1 VDLLDNHSL
10 LSLYFISI
18 NTTTTYVPDDDEMT
32 DNPSKALKDL
42 RDILRTT
49 TPDIDGLLD
58 HLTRC
63 LDALSPDSGFS
74 VQSIYSAIQRYLPSL
89 QIQLLTQTVPNYLHA
104 LDESQTATV
113 RDFFVPPRQRTNDQE
128 GIYISRGVAL
138 VSYLTLPGLLN
149 ATPTVD
155 LPVPSRLFLLDV
167 LDRLGDWGV
176 DNIYWAV
183 WSDLGKGEKGG
194 DGRQGGKDLLW
205 EEATRSLVAIPS
217 KCTNAVGRWK
227 SESWSGDLPER
238 MAPKSVQ
245 TELGVR
251 WY

>member
-18 NTTTTYVPDDDEMT
+18 NTTTAYVPDDDEMT
-32 DNPSKALKDL
+32 DNPSKAFKDL

-58 HLTRC
+58 HLTRF
-63 LDALSPDSGFS
+63 LDALSPDSGSS

-89 QIQLLTQTVPNYLHA
+89 QIHLLTQTIPNYLHA
-104 LDESQTATV
+104 LDDAQTATL

-128 GIYISRGVAL
+128 EIYISRGVAL

-149 ATPTVD
+149 GTPTVD
-155 LPVPSRLFLLDV
+155 LAVPSRLFLLDI

-176 DNIYWAV
+176 DDIYWAV
-183 WSDLGKGEKGG
+183 WSDLGKGEKG
-194 DGRQGGKDLLW
+194 DVGRQGGKELLW
-205 EEATRSLVAIPS
+205 EETTRSLVAIPS

-238 MAPKSVQ
+238 LAPK
-245 TELGVR
+245 
-251 WY
+251 